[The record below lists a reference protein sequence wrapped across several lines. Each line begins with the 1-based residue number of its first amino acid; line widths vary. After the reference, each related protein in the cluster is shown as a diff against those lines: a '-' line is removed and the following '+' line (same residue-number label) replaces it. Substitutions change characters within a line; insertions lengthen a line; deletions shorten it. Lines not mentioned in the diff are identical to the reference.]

1 MNPQGC
7 IEDIKAQLLRFD
19 SAFIIKTAKG
29 ERLKLNEGKVA
40 WQDAILYL

>member
-1 MNPQGC
+1 MEQGKAILAEINKARINPQGC

-29 ERLKLNEGKVA
+29 
-40 WQDAILYL
+40 